1 MTATPDP
8 AGLRLLS
15 SQRELRERI
24 AVLAGDIADVYDAS
38 LSPPVLVA
46 VLKGSSFFLA
56 DLIRAMP
63 LDLTVDFMS
72 ISSYGEAR
80 PGVVRVIKDLD
91 EDIAGRDV
99 LLVEDI
105 VDTGFTLNFLRKS
118 LLQREPRS
126 LRTVTLL
133 DKAARRIVPVD
144 IEFRGFEIEDL
155 FVVGYGLDFQGLYR
169 NVPDLYAVSD
179 VAALARR
186 PDLLVSHFFEVAIS
200 EC

>member
-1 MTATPDP
+1 MIQNGDP
-8 AGLRLLS
+8 AGLRLMWS
-15 SQRELRERI
+15 REDLRARVET
-24 AVLAGDIADVYDAS
+24 LAADIADTYSDS
-38 LSPPVLVA
+38 SEPPVWVA

-56 DLIRAMP
+56 DLIRAVP

-105 VDTGFTLNFLRKS
+105 VDTGFTLNFLKRS
-118 LLQREPRS
+118 LSQREPRS

-133 DKAARRIVPVD
+133 DKAVRRIVPVD
-144 IEFRGFEIEDL
+144 IEFAGFEIPDL

-169 NVPDLYAVSD
+169 NIPDLFAVSD
-179 VAALARR
+179 VAALARQ
-186 PDLLVSHFFEVAIS
+186 PDLLVPHFFELAMG